1 MKRLIAIILPVVI
14 LGSLITWRVIAKR
27 TEAAA
32 MTKQRAARAGA
43 SPEVCAVP
51 AELREIQSI
60 FEATGTLEAPLNV
73 KISSKISGRINFL
86 EAHEG
91 DRVRRGQVLVR
102 LDATEIEGE
111 VRRQQA
117 AVAEAEYRLAQAQIN
132 EGPTKANVATQI
144 KQQAAAVASARA
156 DFDQVQQNLASQVA
170 TKEADVSD
178 LQARVQSAQAA
189 IDNAKAHI
197 NSVKATLNNAVTKQN
212 RIVELYKQG
221 YIAAQDVDDAKAE
234 VAVQQASL
242 EAAQGQLSAAQS
254 ARESVLAQKRAS
266 EHQVSIVK
274 TKGQA
279 DIEAARQK
287 LRQAEASLE
296 LAKANTAQNPA
307 YQQGLKALRA
317 GIASAKANLASARAR
332 RGDAV
337 LTCPMDGYVTQRSA
351 DPGAMATPGQVLL
364 TVQFF
369 KQIWVNVS
377 VPDTVSAV
385 ARVGQPITVTLDAM
399 PGKTFTATVVQV
411 NPSADPEARQ
421 FTVRAALDNSDNS
434 LRPGMFAHVSLVTE
448 KLVGVVAI
456 PREAVQRGP
465 EGDFVNLLDSEMKI
479 ERRPVTTG
487 LADAKYVSVKSGL
500 QPGEQVVT
508 LCAIPLK
515 EGQTVKAG
523 GGDEQKGE
531 RGSRQSGPGG
541 QGGSRP

>member
-1 MKRLIAIILPVVI
+1 MKRLIAIILPVLI
-14 LGSLITWRVIAKR
+14 LGGLITWRLIEKR
-27 TEAAA
+27 AEAAA
-32 MTKQRAARAGA
+32 MTKQRAARTGA
-43 SPEVCAVP
+43 APQVCAVA
-51 AELREIQSI
+51 AELRDIEAV

-102 LDATEIEGE
+102 LDASEIEAE

-132 EGPTKANVATQI
+132 EGPTKTSVATQI
-144 KQQAAAVASARA
+144 KQQTAAVASARA
-156 DFDQVQQNLASQVA
+156 DYEQVQQNLASQVA

-234 VAVQQASL
+234 VAVQQAAL
-242 EAAQGQLSAAQS
+242 EAAQGQLSGAQS
-254 ARESVLAQKRAS
+254 ARESVLAQKRAA

-385 ARVGQPITVTLDAM
+385 ARVGQPLAVTLDAM
-399 PGKTFTATVVQV
+399 PGKMFTATVVQI

-421 FTVRAALDNSDNS
+421 FTVRAALDNSDKS

-448 KLVGVVAI
+448 KVAGAVAV

-465 EGDFVNLLDSEMKI
+465 EGEYVNVLDQEMKVQK
-479 ERRPVTTG
+479 RPVTTG
-487 LADAKYVSVKSGL
+487 LADAKYVSIRSGL
-500 QPGEQVVT
+500 EAGEQVVT

-515 EGQTVKAG
+515 EGQAVTPGGDKKAG
-523 GGDEQKGE
+523 EGAK
-531 RGSRQSGPGG
+531 RQEGPGG
-541 QGGSRP
+541 QGGPRQ